1 MVDHRIGRS
10 DGGQEAIRCYAEPFM
25 AAWRRIPWVLGL
37 LVTSLASA
45 GAARAADNS
54 NNGRFAQDLR
64 ARQERFGRE
73 AARPQAVVP
82 LLGAITDLWD
92 VLDDRA
98 GLARFIDEAATS
110 PRARADVRGRAAW
123 LRSLLLD
130 RGGQTSE
137 ASKQR
142 AELGLLTAFW
152 VSGPFDNEGRTGHA
166 TIYGPEKQLV
176 GPIDTAARFGGKER
190 AVGWRLMPA
199 ISAQGMV
206 SLDTMLRPDT
216 NVTAYL
222 TTMVHVPAATR
233 AAVRVGSAGAIK
245 VWVDGALALER
256 DVYRPVRLDQDAAP
270 VELRAGWN
278 RVTVKLSTLD
288 GAWSAFVRLTA
299 PDGAPLP
306 SLTTSTAPAD
316 FAESRPGTRARFV
329 VADLRR
335 ELEAYATAHPK
346 DAQAWSDVGQF
357 HLHVAPDDPEQ
368 HHAAEAFTRAAKLA
382 PSPEAY
388 RLLALAENDPNDK
401 RRALEKGL
409 SLSGGSSCRLPACA
423 PLYEALGE
431 LYHRARRE
439 RRAEELWLDGR
450 AADGSYWPIALDL
463 AELASERGVPS
474 RAAAMLKALENE
486 HATLKV
492 LRAEATLAVR
502 RGRRADAQ
510 KLYARVSD
518 AEKDDTDALRELY
531 SFARAEGATAEALAF
546 VDRIA
551 RARPDV
557 LQTALDRA
565 DVLEAIGKGGEA
577 HEALKV
583 ALEVAP
589 EETRLLERDGRLLHR
604 LGRDGEALPV
614 LRHALELRPQN
625 PELRTYLL
633 ALQPKE
639 PGTDL
644 ARAWAADVPSLMKKA
659 TVDKSSADPARV
671 LLDAAVTRVHPNGLS
686 ETYQQRVVEIL
697 DERGAREEAQ
707 ADIRYTP
714 DTQAV
719 EIRAARVYKRSGE
732 VVEATSTAEHDVSEP
747 WYGLYY
753 DVKAQVIEF
762 DALEPGDVIDVEYVV
777 SDTAR
782 RNMFADYFGDLH
794 LMQEEIPRLETRYV
808 LIAPKGKTLY
818 FNKPK
823 LSKVEQSQETR
834 GADTIYTFRAVGVP
848 KVDAEPGMPGFTD
861 VAAYVH
867 VSTYKTWDDVAT
879 WYRGLVS
886 EQLQSSPQIHDA
898 VMDAVKGLTDER
910 AKIRAVYD
918 LVVRKT
924 RYVGLEFG
932 IHGYQ
937 PYRTTQVFARKFG
950 DCKDKASLL
959 VVMLRE
965 IGVDASLV
973 LARTRRGGDLD
984 PEPASLA
991 PFDHAIVYVPRYD
1004 LFLDGTAEF
1013 SGADELPAQDQD
1025 IPVLIVS
1032 EGKLRRTPVLPAV
1045 RNRVITDEH
1054 VTLAGNGA
1062 ARVDEKVTVAGEV
1075 AHEWRSH
1082 YQSPAERPERYGKS
1096 WAQKHPGAHV
1106 ESVDMP
1112 RLDDLE
1118 RPVEVHATIDVP
1130 DWGRPEGEAGGEAR
1144 ELVMPALG
1152 READMLRSYA
1162 RLSSRKHD
1170 LVLGFPWRQ
1179 EDRVTVALPAGFAV
1193 KRLPEARSVEAPFGR
1208 FTLTATQKGGAVEV
1222 VAALEVDRHRIARE
1236 DYAAFRRF
1244 CADVDA
1250 AIGQELVVGK

>member
-1 MVDHRIGRS
+1 MMAVAALVASAKIAH
-10 DGGQEAIRCYAEPFM
+10 AAEP
-25 AAWRRIPWVLGL
+25 
-37 LVTSLASA
+37 
-45 GAARAADNS
+45 
-54 NNGRFAQDLR
+54 GRFARDLG
-64 ARQERFGRE
+64 ARRDRFVKEG
-73 AARPQAVVP
+73 ARPQAVVP

-98 GLARFIDEAATS
+98 PLARFLEEAAQNPKT
-110 PRARADVRGRAAW
+110 RADVRSRAAW
-123 LRSLLLD
+123 LRSLLMD
-130 RGGQTSE
+130 RMGQASE
-137 ASKQR
+137 ASKAR
-142 AELGLLTAFW
+142 AELGLLTSWW
-152 VSGPFDNEGRTGHA
+152 VAGPFDNEGRTGHA
-166 TIYGPEKQLV
+166 TAYGPEKKLT
-176 GPIDTAARFGGKER
+176 GAIDVSARFDGKER
-190 AVGWRLMPA
+190 PVGWRSMPPIA
-199 ISAQGMV
+199 AQGMV
-206 SLDTMLRPDT
+206 SLDAMLRPDT

-222 TTMVHVPAATR
+222 TTMVHVPKATR
-233 AAVRVGSAGAIK
+233 AAVRVGSAGAVK
-245 VWVDGALALER
+245 VWVDGVLALEH
-256 DVYRPVRLDQDAAP
+256 DVYRPVRIDQDVAP

-299 PDGAPLP
+299 PDGAPLAGM
-306 SLTTSTAPAD
+306 TSSTELAH
-316 FAESRPGTRARFV
+316 FAESRPGAKAKFA
-329 VADLRR
+329 VADLGRD
-335 ELEAYATAHPK
+335 LDAYAKAHPK
-346 DAQAWSDVGQF
+346 DAQAWSDLGQWQ
-357 HLHVAPDDPEQ
+357 LHVAPDDPER
-368 HHAAEAFTRAAKLA
+368 HRAAVAFARAAKLA

-388 RLLALAENDPNDK
+388 RLLALAHTDANDK
-401 RRALEKGL
+401 RAALEDGL
-409 SLSGGSSCRLPACA
+409 AAEVTKRAPRADQA
-423 PLYEALGE
+423 PLYELLGE
-431 LYHRARRE
+431 LYHHARRE
-439 RRAEELWLDGR
+439 RRAESLWLDGL
-450 AADGSYWPIALDL
+450 AADPTYWPIQLHL
-463 AELASERGVPS
+463 AQLASERGVPS
-474 RAAAMLKALENE
+474 RAAAMLAALEKE

-492 LRAEATLAVR
+492 LRSEALLAVR
-502 RGRRADAQ
+502 RGRRAEAQ
-510 KLYARVSD
+510 KLYERVAE

-531 SFARAEGATAEALAF
+531 SFARAEGATTQALGF

-565 DVLEAIGKGGEA
+565 DVLEAVGKGGEA

-583 ALEVAP
+583 ALAVAP
-589 EETRLLERDGRLLHR
+589 DEARLLERDGRLLHR
-604 LGRDGEALPV
+604 LGRDEEALPC
-614 LRHALELRPQN
+614 LKRALEIRPQN
-625 PELRTYLL
+625 PELRAYLL
-633 ALQPKE
+633 ALQPKQS
-639 PGTDL
+639 GTDL
-644 ARAWAADVPSLMKKA
+644 ARAWATDVPELIKRAPKTASH
-659 TVDKSSADPARV
+659 DRSRV
-671 LLDAAVTRVHPNGLS
+671 LYDQAVTRVHPNGLS
-686 ETYQQRVVEIL
+686 ETFQQRVVEIL

-714 DTQAV
+714 DTQSV
-719 EIRAARVYKRSGE
+719 EIRAARVYKKSGE

-753 DVKAQVIEF
+753 DVKAQLIEF
-762 DALEPGDVIDVEYVV
+762 DALEPGDIIDVEYVV

-794 LMQEEIPRLETRYV
+794 LLQEDVPRLETRYV

-823 LSKVEQSQETR
+823 LPKVERSEEQR
-834 GADTIYTFRAVGVP
+834 GDDTVYTFRATSVP
-848 KVDAEPGMPGFTD
+848 KVDSEPGMPGFTD

-898 VMDAVKGLTDER
+898 VMEAVKGLTDER

-1032 EGKLRRTPVLPAV
+1032 EGKLRRTPVLAAAK
-1045 RNRVITDEH
+1045 NRVATEQLVKLDASGDAKVEEH
-1054 VTLAGNGA
+1054 
-1062 ARVDEKVTVAGEV
+1062 VTVAGEV

-1082 YQSPAERPERYGKS
+1082 YQSPAERPERYGKA
-1096 WAQKHPGAHV
+1096 WAQKHPGARLDAI
-1106 ESVDMP
+1106 DMP

-1118 RPVEVHATIDVP
+1118 RPVEVRASLAVP
-1130 DWGRPEGEAGGEAR
+1130 DWARPEGG
-1144 ELVMPALG
+1144 ELVMQALG
-1152 READMLRSYA
+1152 RDADMLRSYA

-1179 EDRVTVALPAGFAV
+1179 EDKVTVALPPGFAV
-1193 KRLPEARSVEAPFGR
+1193 RRLPEPRTVEAPFGR
-1208 FTLTATQKGGAVEV
+1208 FSLTATPKGNAVEV
-1222 VAALEVDRHRIARE
+1222 VATLEVDRHRIARE
-1236 DYAAFRRF
+1236 DYAAFRKF